1 MEQRDGWLLSGGACS
16 HAGLRWRRQL
26 QRMRLAAAYIF
37 RYPPSC
43 LPPDGPKRRATAN
56 DRIRK
61 RRFRSPHRPTTVA
74 KLQACPLC
82 PPSPRRRLL
91 IRGAAPLL
99 FTAAPPLPLR
109 LPFPSDTPR
118 GASYVACC
126 CAHDVLALS
135 HAQAQLEL
143 ASLRSCAAHS
153 LGHRLRRGRAGAR
166 QPALLSSLLRLRE
179 AER

>member
-1 MEQRDGWLLSGGACS
+1 MEQRDGRLLLSGGACS
-16 HAGLRWRRQL
+16 HAGLRWRPQL
-26 QRMRLAAAYIF
+26 QRLGSPAVRQCERTIEFENGDYEISDLLQI
-37 RYPPSC
+37 
-43 LPPDGPKRRATAN
+43 T
-56 DRIRK
+56 
-61 RRFRSPHRPTTVA
+61 RFRPATVA
-74 KLQACPLC
+74 KPRACPLC

-99 FTAAPPLPLR
+99 LAAAPPLPLR

-118 GASYVACC
+118 GASFVACC

-166 QPALLSSLLRLRE
+166 QPALLSTLLRLRE